1 MMLNKTMTNSTEKN
15 KSKIN
20 MNNVFDKLG
29 VLIALIILVVV
40 MSIFAPNFLTTSNL
54 FGVLQQIAVIGIISV
69 GMTFVILLGGID
81 LSVGSTV
88 AFTGLVIGLAMRAG
102 IPVVISLLIGIAIGA
117 VIGCLNGFLIA
128 KVKLQPFVATL
139 GTMTMVRGLAYT
151 ITNGQPVYQLPDFF
165 KNMAGFIGPIP
176 KPVVVMIIAF
186 ALGVYTL
193 KYTKFGR
200 YMFAIGGN
208 KVASKLSGI
217 NVTKYEVL
225 VYVTSGVC
233 CAVAA
238 ILLTARMGSAVATA
252 ADGYE
257 LDAIAAVAIGGTS
270 MTGGRGSIVG
280 TLIGVLIIGV
290 IANGL
295 NLLNVQQGPQRFVKG
310 AIIIFAV
317 MLEVIKK
324 KKRGAN

>member
-217 NVTKYEVL
+217 NVTKYEIL

-270 MTGGRGSIVG
+270 MTGGRGSIIG

>member
-1 MMLNKTMTNSTEKN
+1 MLNRTMTNIAEKKEAKN
-15 KSKIN
+15 SRN
-20 MNNVFDKLG
+20 TLFDRVG
-29 VLIALIILVVV
+29 VLISLAILVVV
-40 MSIFAPNFLTTSNL
+40 MAIFAPNFLTTSNI

-81 LSVGSTV
+81 LSVGSIV
-88 AFTGLVIGLAMRAG
+88 AFTGLVIGLAMSAG

-176 KPVVVMIIAF
+176 KPVIVMIIAF
-186 ALGVYTL
+186 ALGVYIL

-217 NVTKYEVL
+217 NVTKYEIL

-295 NLLNVQQGPQRFVKG
+295 NLLDVQQGPQRFVKG

-317 MLEVIKK
+317 MLEVGKK

>member
-1 MMLNKTMTNSTEKN
+1 MEKVRAMMR
-15 KSKIN
+15 
-20 MNNVFDKLG
+20 FDKHELMDKFG
-29 VLIALIILVVV
+29 VFVALVILVIV
-40 MSIFAPNFLTTSNL
+40 MTLFAPNFATTSNI
-54 FGVLQQIAVIGIISV
+54 FGVLQQVTVIGIISV

-81 LSVGSTV
+81 LSVGSIV
-88 AFTGLVIGLAMRAG
+88 AFVGLVVGLCMRDMAMPVPLALLTG
-102 IPVVISLLIGIAIGA
+102 VVIGGAIGW
-117 VIGCLNGFLIA
+117 LNGVLVA

-151 ITNGQPVYQLPDFF
+151 ITNGQPVYQLPAEFTGL
-165 KNMAGFIGPIP
+165 AAFIGPIP
-176 KPVVVMIIAF
+176 KPAVVMILVFIF
-186 ALGVYTL
+186 GYYTL

-208 KVASKLSGI
+208 RVASKLSGI
-217 NVTKYEVL
+217 NVAKNEIM
-225 VYVTSGVC
+225 VYITSGIC

-270 MTGGRGSIVG
+270 MMGGRGSIIG

-310 AIIIFAV
+310 IIIILAV
-317 MLEVIKK
+317 VLEIFRKDKEV
-324 KKRGAN
+324 

>member
-1 MMLNKTMTNSTEKN
+1 MLNRTMENVKEKKQSKNS
-15 KSKIN
+15 IN
-20 MNNVFDKLG
+20 NLFDRVG
-29 VLIALIILVVV
+29 VLIALVILVVV
-40 MSIFAPNFLTTSNL
+40 MSIFAPNFLTTSNI
-54 FGVLQQIAVIGIISV
+54 FGVLQQVAVIGIISV

-102 IPVVISLLIGIAIGA
+102 IPVIISLLIGVAIGA

-128 KVKLQPFVATL
+128 KAKLQPFVATL

-176 KPVVVMIIAF
+176 KPVIVMILAF
-186 ALGVYTL
+186 MLGVYVL

-217 NVTKYEVL
+217 NVTKYEIL

-317 MLEVIKK
+317 MLEVVKK
-324 KKRGAN
+324 KKKGTN